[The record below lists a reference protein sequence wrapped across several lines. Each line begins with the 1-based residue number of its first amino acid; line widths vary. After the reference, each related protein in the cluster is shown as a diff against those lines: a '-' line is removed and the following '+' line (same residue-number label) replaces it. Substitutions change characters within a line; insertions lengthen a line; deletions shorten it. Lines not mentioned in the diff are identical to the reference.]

1 MEYQPYRDICRR
13 IDERYERLHGLTFEQ
28 STKAARSTFYDE
40 SWGIPRS
47 KARMLSVPRMFL
59 GRRLAD
65 DSLLEMRKELYARWP
80 DRLPFQVEVK
90 LKPRSRLQEEDYDD
104 ELVDEEDE
112 DDDEDDE
119 GEEDEE
125 EDDEEETL

>member
-1 MEYQPYRDICRR
+1 VEYQPYRDICRR

-47 KARMLSVPRMFL
+47 RARMLSVPRMFL
-59 GRRLAD
+59 GRKLAD

-90 LKPRSRLQEEDYDD
+90 PRPRLQEEDYEEDD
-104 ELVDEEDE
+104 EFVDEEDE
-112 DDDEDDE
+112 DEDDE
-119 GEEDEE
+119 GEDDEE
-125 EDDEEETL
+125 EDGDEEI